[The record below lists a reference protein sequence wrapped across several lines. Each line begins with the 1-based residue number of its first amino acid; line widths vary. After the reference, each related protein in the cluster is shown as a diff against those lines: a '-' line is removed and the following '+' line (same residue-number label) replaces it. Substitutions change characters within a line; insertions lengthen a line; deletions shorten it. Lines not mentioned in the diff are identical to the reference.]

1 MAFHSD
7 VQRITRSL
15 NWIGAGAL
23 ALGIAVVVW
32 ALWWTRGVDDFRT
45 AVIVAA
51 LGFGLPSLAALTLA
65 WMLDPLT
72 DAEGVPRVSL
82 PAPVVPKLM
91 SRGMFEDWPVTVGYV
106 AAVVVVA
113 IAALARVALY
123 PVLGEAVPF
132 ITFFPA
138 VAVAAW
144 IGGFGPS
151 AFSTALS
158 IVIAWRWLLHGEG
171 EVPSNE
177 LVNVVAIGIFAATA
191 LAIGGIMA
199 TLRASAAEADRLSA
213 ESEVRNAELQAI
225 EAELRH
231 ERDSIRVT
239 LESIGDAVITTEPN
253 GAVAFMNPAAE
264 RLTGW
269 RLREARGAAME
280 KVVELID
287 AYTGERA
294 TLLSEE
300 GELTRIGSPN
310 FVLVDR
316 KGGEH
321 RIDGTGAPIVDQK
334 GERQGH
340 VLVFREVPPPE
351 QK

>member
-1 MAFHSD
+1 
-7 VQRITRSL
+7 
-15 NWIGAGAL
+15 
-23 ALGIAVVVW
+23 
-32 ALWWTRGVDDFRT
+32 
-45 AVIVAA
+45 VIVAA
-51 LGFGLPSLAALTLA
+51 LGFWLPSLAALTLA

-72 DAEGVPRVSL
+72 DTEGPPRVSL

-91 SRGMFEDWPVTVGYV
+91 TRGMFEDWPVESNRRMPGN
-106 AAVVVVA
+106 
-113 IAALARVALY
+113 ALVSAFVLY
-123 PVLGEAVPF
+123 PVLGDAVPF
-132 ITFFPA
+132 ITFFLA

-151 AFSTALS
+151 AFSTALC

-171 EVPSNE
+171 DLPSNE

-231 ERDSIRVT
+231 ERDRIRVT
-239 LESIGDAVITTEPN
+239 LESIGDAVITTDPN
-253 GAVAFMNPAAE
+253 GAVAFLNPAAE

-287 AYTGERA
+287 GYTGERA
-294 TLLSEE
+294 TMLSEE
-300 GELTRIGSPN
+300 GDLTRLGSPH

-321 RIDGTGAPIVDQK
+321 RVDGTGAPIVDQK

-340 VLVFREVPPPE
+340 VLVFREVPPP
-351 QK
+351 KKT

>member
-23 ALGIAVVVW
+23 VLGIVVVVW

-45 AVIVAA
+45 AVIIAA

-72 DAEGVPRVSL
+72 QAEGVPGVSL
-82 PAPVVPKLM
+82 PAPVLPKLM
-91 SRGMFEDWPVTVGYV
+91 YRGMFDWPVAMGYV
-106 AAVVVVA
+106 AAVVAVV
-113 IAALARVALY
+113 IAALMRVALN
-123 PVLGEAVPF
+123 PLLGESVPF
-132 ITFFPA
+132 ITFFLA

-151 AFSTALS
+151 ALATALG
-158 IVIAWRWLLHGEG
+158 IVIAWRWQLQSDGDL
-171 EVPSNE
+171 PPNQ
-177 LVNVVAIGIFAATA
+177 LTNVVAIGIFAATA
-191 LAIGGIMA
+191 LAIGGIAA
-199 TLRASAAEADRLSA
+199 TMRATAAEADRLSA
-213 ESEVRNAELQAI
+213 ESEVRNAELRAI
-225 EAELRH
+225 ESELRH
-231 ERDSIRVT
+231 ERDRIRVT
-239 LESIGDAVITTEPN
+239 LESIGDAVITTDAD
-253 GAVAFMNPAAE
+253 GAVAFLNPAAE

-269 RLREARGAAME
+269 RLRNARGAAME
-280 KVVELID
+280 KVVEVID
-287 AYTGERA
+287 AYTGERT
-294 TLLSEE
+294 TLLSGE

-321 RIDGTGAPIVDQK
+321 RVDGTVAPIVDER

-340 VLVFREVPPPE
+340 VVVFRDVPPPRPA
-351 QK
+351 

>member
-1 MAFHSD
+1 MDFHSD

-23 ALGIAVVVW
+23 ALGIVVVVW

-45 AVIVAA
+45 AVIIAA

-72 DAEGVPRVSL
+72 QTEGPPRVSL
-82 PAPVVPKLM
+82 PPPALPKLI
-91 SRGMFEDWPVTVGYV
+91 SRGILEDWPIAAGYG
-106 AAVVVVA
+106 AAVVLVA
-113 IAALARVALY
+113 ITALVRIALN
-123 PVLGEAVPF
+123 PLLGDAVPF
-132 ITFFPA
+132 ILFFLA
-138 VAVAAW
+138 VAGSAW

-158 IVIAWRWLLHGEG
+158 IVIAWHWLLGG
-171 EVPSNE
+171 NGDLPPNQ
-177 LVNVVAIGIFAATA
+177 LVNIVSVGIFAATA
-191 LAIGGIMA
+191 LAIGGIGA
-199 TLRASAAEADRLSA
+199 TMRATAAEADRLAA
-213 ESEVRNAELQAI
+213 ESEVRNAELKSI
-225 EAELRH
+225 EVELRH
-231 ERDSIRVT
+231 ERDRIRVT
-239 LESIGDAVITTEPN
+239 LESIGDAVITSDVN
-253 GAVAFMNPAAE
+253 GAVAFLNPAAE

-269 RLREARGAAME
+269 RLRDARGVAME
-280 KVVELID
+280 RVIELID

-294 TLLSEE
+294 TLLPEE
-300 GELTRIGSPN
+300 GEQGRIGSPK

-321 RIDGTGAPIVDQK
+321 RVDGTVSSIVDER

-340 VLVFREVPPPE
+340 VVVFRTVPPPP
-351 QK
+351 QP